1 MPKCKND
8 PERTYKGT
16 EPSPKGLGYCAHSE
30 KVGQKRKGKDE
41 YQWIVKQ
48 VKNSKRW
55 MKLKTESTKSIIKEN
70 DNDILNKLLKKKH
83 ITNNDEELIKNMFC
97 NDEQC
102 KKEYFNKFIKHIYS
116 LKQNKYKIQINK
128 YLELYDEYLIGDG
141 HKKVKTKLDKGDYNV
156 YTANYIKNTT
166 SMIIIEKNEK
176 FKLDDVTLVKSKHCI
191 EIDDSQNIIFEENNN
206 KLYQFELEGRQ
217 FFGYNP
223 TIYYG
228 KINDE
233 IKLIIIPIIDF
244 LNENILSLDNNR
256 KNIKKETIKLKLDK
270 KLIKIPSYNKFNKYK
285 LTKYLDSLNLNDYNS
300 HVDYLKNYLKLK
312 KNYTKEDIINKL
324 GLITVDKKI
333 VKKITD
339 YNKIPKSIIDYYKT
353 RLENVRDE
361 DIINS
366 LLEYLH
372 IQYNE
377 KSIFDF
383 DIGLI
388 VIENKYGALNEEG
401 PRDYVFA
408 NLKKS
413 KKSFFGF

>member
-8 PERTYKGT
+8 PQRTYKGT

-30 KVGQKRKGKDE
+30 KVGQKRKGKDG

-55 MKLKTESTKSIIKEN
+55 MKLKTNSTKRIIKKN

-97 NDEQC
+97 NDKQC

-206 KLYQFELEGRQ
+206 KLYQFELKGRQ

-228 KINDE
+228 KINGE

-244 LNENILSLDNNR
+244 LNENILSLNNNR
-256 KNIKKETIKLKLDK
+256 RNTKK
-270 KLIKIPSYNKFNKYK
+270 
-285 LTKYLDSLNLNDYNS
+285 
-300 HVDYLKNYLKLK
+300 
-312 KNYTKEDIINKL
+312 YTKK
-324 GLITVDKKI
+324 
-333 VKKITD
+333 VK
-339 YNKIPKSIIDYYKT
+339 
-353 RLENVRDE
+353 
-361 DIINS
+361 
-366 LLEYLH
+366 
-372 IQYNE
+372 
-377 KSIFDF
+377 
-383 DIGLI
+383 
-388 VIENKYGALNEEG
+388 A
-401 PRDYVFA
+401 
-408 NLKKS
+408 
-413 KKSFFGF
+413 